1 MRNKY
6 IVPIPSVT
14 GSFKKALLL
23 SLVPF
28 TNVSCEFEKKN
39 LRLTPQNFVLRT
51 APPESLP
58 HRALSS
64 VGLRFGFFG
73 HFPTEGTEV
82 KSASVTQTEPELYD
96 SFIINWFSSCFLCK
110 FRKTTRYQRRYNSAG
125 DPRGA
130 QDLLGSGL
138 TKLLSPLP
146 VFLLDGK
153 TGLLGGLL
161 GVKRG

>member
-28 TNVSCEFEKKN
+28 TNVSCEFEKKI

-51 APPESLP
+51 APGPPSQSLVGLP

-73 HFPTEGTEV
+73 HFVTEATEV
-82 KSASVTQTEPELYD
+82 KSASVNQTEVQLY
-96 SFIINWFSSCFLCK
+96 L
-110 FRKTTRYQRRYNSAG
+110 
-125 DPRGA
+125 
-130 QDLLGSGL
+130 
-138 TKLLSPLP
+138 
-146 VFLLDGK
+146 VH
-153 TGLLGGLL
+153 
-161 GVKRG
+161 